1 MKTQAAKKKK
11 KIWMGNCKKKCLF
24 SELGHWQGLEEANLR
39 FLINDS
45 IFFFFF
51 PGQLGQ
57 GRRRRCL
64 AQKKF
69 GLSLGWVLELKRGEK
84 KKFKSTIVHFIGP

>member
-11 KIWMGNCKKKCLF
+11 KSLAGACMFTCKKKCLF

-51 PGQLGQ
+51 FPWTVGEGEEVP
-57 GRRRRCL
+57 CTE
-64 AQKKF
+64 KVW
-69 GLSLGWVLELKRGEK
+69 LSLGWVLELKGK
-84 KKFKSTIVHFIGP
+84 KKKI

>member
-1 MKTQAAKKKK
+1 
-11 KIWMGNCKKKCLF
+11 MGNCKKKCLF

-84 KKFKSTIVHFIGP
+84 KNLKAQ

>member
-1 MKTQAAKKKK
+1 
-11 KIWMGNCKKKCLF
+11 MGNCKKKCLF

-51 PGQLGQ
+51 FLDSW
-57 GRRRRCL
+57 GRVGGEGALHRKSL
-64 AQKKF
+64 A
-69 GLSLGWVLELKRGEK
+69 
-84 KKFKSTIVHFIGP
+84 

>member
-1 MKTQAAKKKK
+1 MKTQAAKKK

-51 PGQLGQ
+51 FLDSW
-57 GRRRRCL
+57 GRVGGEGALHRKSL
-64 AQKKF
+64 A
-69 GLSLGWVLELKRGEK
+69 
-84 KKFKSTIVHFIGP
+84 

>member
-1 MKTQAAKKKK
+1 MFLDFSRLKGNSENSSSKKKK
-11 KIWMGNCKKKCLF
+11 KSLAGACMFTCKKKCLF

-51 PGQLGQ
+51 SLDSWGGGGGALH
-57 GRRRRCL
+57 RKSL
-64 AQKKF
+64 A
-69 GLSLGWVLELKRGEK
+69 
-84 KKFKSTIVHFIGP
+84 

>member
-1 MKTQAAKKKK
+1 
-11 KIWMGNCKKKCLF
+11 MGNCKKKCLF

-51 PGQLGQ
+51 FFLDSW
-57 GRRRRCL
+57 GRVGGEGALHRKSL
-64 AQKKF
+64 A
-69 GLSLGWVLELKRGEK
+69 
-84 KKFKSTIVHFIGP
+84 